1 LPHDHHHRP
10 AALRLALVVLAAQD
24 VTAEP
29 IARVHLPTRIP
40 FGFHGSW
47 ISDQ

>member
-1 LPHDHHHRP
+1 MIITTGPP
-10 AALRLALVVLAAQD
+10 PSGSPWSFSPAQD